1 MKLVPKKV
9 RKNVGTNPVA
19 RAMARAQLRQAILDQ
34 KIQLYLLEEGAPCAV
49 ICYMIA
55 QMLSVM
61 IEAAELDKSVGTDNP
76 EVRVMRGAVSACEQ
90 MIEKDKFA
98 RLNIVALEQGL
109 EAAYALNM
117 RLDPTAFN
125 RAWNSKPRL
134 MP

>member
-9 RKNVGTNPVA
+9 RKNVGMNPVA
-19 RAMARAQLRQAILDQ
+19 RAVARAKLRQALLDQ

-49 ICYMIA
+49 VCFMIS

-61 IEAAELDKSVGTDNP
+61 IEAAQLDKSVGTDNP

-98 RLNIVALEQGL
+98 RINLVALEQGL

-117 RLDPTAFN
+117 RLDPAAFN
-125 RAWNSKPRL
+125 RAWNSKPRYL
-134 MP
+134 P